1 MKGGEGQ
8 RQEETQKAVDLLPG
22 WNAAGVIYQLLH
34 IRLFYLPLLFIM
46 CDIFLQRQFE
56 HLWYHPLI
64 FLGEV
69 TDFVMAAKFNI
80 FKDDLTLTPLM
91 IPRPSL
97 QVFAKR

>member
-22 WNAAGVIYQLLH
+22 WNADGMICELLH
-34 IRLFYLPLLFIM
+34 IRLLYLPLLFIM
-46 CDIFLQRQFE
+46 YDIFFQRQFE

-69 TDFVMAAKFNI
+69 TDLVMAAKFNI
-80 FKDDLTLTPLM
+80 FNDDLTLTSLM
-91 IPRPSL
+91 IPHPSL